1 MEIRQSHWRAYI
13 HARNP
18 VRVATGQVRF
28 MLIMPAEERRAY
40 LRRLLPYISAS
51 LTLFAL
57 GMVLGV
63 VVAYRIPGLADRF
76 ADTLA
81 NFVQM
86 FSAMPP
92 WKLAG
97 AIFMNNAVK
106 TLLAILL
113 GTVLG
118 FVPAIFL
125 LANGVALGVALSLSI
140 QARGVWLSILAILP
154 HGVLE
159 LPAVFLGTSIGLL
172 LGMQTIKRF
181 RGRSEMPAPSELS
194 PAVRFYCTVIVPL
207 LCLAALVEVFV
218 TAAIVSSR

>member
-1 MEIRQSHWRAYI
+1 
-13 HARNP
+13 
-18 VRVATGQVRF
+18 
-28 MLIMPAEERRAY
+28 MLIMPSEERRAY

-51 LTLFAL
+51 LTLFAA

-63 VVAYRIPGLADRF
+63 FVAYRIPGLADRF
-76 ADTLA
+76 ADTIA

-92 WKLAG
+92 WRLAG
-97 AIFMNNAVK
+97 AIFMNNAAK

-113 GTVLG
+113 GSVLG
-118 FVPAIFL
+118 FVPSIFL
-125 LANGVALGVALSLSI
+125 LANGIALGVALSLSI
-140 QARGVWLSILAILP
+140 QTRGVWLSILAILP

-172 LGMQTIKRF
+172 LGMQTIKRL
-181 RGRSEMPAPSELS
+181 RGRSERPVLSELR

-207 LCLAALVEVFV
+207 LLLAALVEVFV
-218 TAAIVSSR
+218 TAAVASSR

>member
-1 MEIRQSHWRAYI
+1 
-13 HARNP
+13 
-18 VRVATGQVRF
+18 
-28 MLIMPAEERRAY
+28 MLIMPSAERRAY
-40 LRRLLPYISAS
+40 LHRLLPYISAS
-51 LTLFAL
+51 LTLFAA
-57 GMVLGV
+57 GMVLGLV
-63 VVAYRIPGLADRF
+63 VVYRIPGLADRF

-92 WKLAG
+92 WKLVG
-97 AIFMNNAVK
+97 AIFINNAVK

-118 FVPAIFL
+118 LAPGIFL

-172 LGMQTIKRF
+172 LGMQTIKRL
-181 RGRSEMPAPSELS
+181 RGRSETPMPSELG

-207 LCLAALVEVFV
+207 LLLAALVEVFV
-218 TAAIVSSR
+218 TAAIVSPR